1 MSNAVK
7 VPAAGADT
15 RGFLQYVRIMRLDHG
30 VKQIFVLP
38 GVVLAAMMSSTPF
51 TALLAGR
58 VLLGLIAITMIA
70 SSNYVLNEMLDAP
83 SDRLHPTKRM
93 RPVACG
99 LVNLRVASL
108 QWLALGFSGL
118 ALARMIS
125 PGFAVSCGAL
135 WIMACLYNVPPVR
148 TKDIAYLDVTSESI
162 NNPLRFCA
170 GWYVVTSAILPPAS
184 MLIAYWLLGAYFM
197 ALKRFGE
204 YRQIGPERAGLYRRS
219 FAVYTEASLL
229 NSVVFYAAGAMLF
242 FGAFIM
248 RYRLELV
255 IAFPLIALLMA
266 VYFNLA
272 FQPDSAVQNPER
284 LFSERPLMALFVACV
299 ALLIL
304 LLYVKVPLLAQIFPK
319 SAIR

>member
-1 MSNAVK
+1 MSNAVR

-15 RGFLQYVRIMRLDHG
+15 RGFLQYIRIMRLDHG
-30 VKQIFVLP
+30 VKQIFVMP
-38 GVVLAAMMSSTPF
+38 GVVLAAMMSGTHF
-51 TALLAGR
+51 TAMLAGR
-58 VLLGLIAITMIA
+58 VLLGLLAITLVA

-83 SDRLHPTKRM
+83 SDRLHPTKRT

-99 LVNLRVASL
+99 LIDLRIASL
-108 QWLALGFSGL
+108 QWLVLGFCGL
-118 ALARMIS
+118 ALATMIS
-125 PGFAVSCGAL
+125 PGFAASCGAL

-148 TKDIAYLDVTSESI
+148 TKDIPYLDVTSESI

-170 GWYVVTSAILPPAS
+170 GWYIVTSAILPPAS

-219 FAVYTEASLL
+219 FIVYTEASLL

-255 IAFPLIALLMA
+255 IAFPVIALLMA

-284 LFSERPLMALFVACV
+284 LFSEAPLMALFAACV
-299 ALLIL
+299 GLLIL
-304 LLYVKVPLLAQIFPK
+304 LLYVKIPLLAQIFPK